1 MFFCAC
7 RSVFPRLLICKT
19 FASWWRAIKVFYND
33 AFRLGM
39 ERHRICGIEQIFSSV
54 YICIIQYNII
64 YLLFL
69 DLLATTFYTLLFHVN
84 TNSYLLLY
92 VAFICIYILYT
103 FNKDVHNYKTI
114 QLIKSQ
120 LVMPPVNFICG
131 IVLIVFGFLQWLL
144 AWTSVA
150 IFSVLCIY
158 LIVNGW
164 FWKYIRVFIIYFISK
179 FIFLRN
185 FVRFLATHM
194 HLTPWHWTGF
204 ILCLCCL
211 L

>member
-7 RSVFPRLLICKT
+7 WSVFPRLLICKT

-150 IFSVLCIY
+150 IFSVPLHLSYCQW
-158 LIVNGW
+158 LILKVCSCFYNI
-164 FWKYIRVFIIYFISK
+164 FYFQVYFSAEFCKISCDTYASHSMALNW
-179 FIFLRN
+179 IHIVL
-185 FVRFLATHM
+185 M
-194 HLTPWHWTGF
+194 
-204 ILCLCCL
+204 L